1 MTDVPV
7 MLNLAWVPSKH
18 EHVSAY
24 RSAFTILRDFGAVV
38 LHNVINLKLHL
49 SKSGKGEGYLSMVN
63 ILNFSQ

>member
-1 MTDVPV
+1 

-18 EHVSAY
+18 ERVRAY

-49 SKSGKGEGYLSMVN
+49 NKNLNKSGKGEGYLSIVS

>member
-1 MTDVPV
+1 

-18 EHVSAY
+18 ERVRAY

-49 SKSGKGEGYLSMVN
+49 SGKGEGYLSMVN